1 MAIVNNGYS
10 FQRRTQ
16 GWRNTRYK
24 LALLGEF
31 LEDAFQ
37 EKSLEFAWE

>member
-16 GWRNTRYK
+16 GRRHTRYK
-24 LALLGEF
+24 LALVGEL
-31 LEDAFQ
+31 LEDALQ